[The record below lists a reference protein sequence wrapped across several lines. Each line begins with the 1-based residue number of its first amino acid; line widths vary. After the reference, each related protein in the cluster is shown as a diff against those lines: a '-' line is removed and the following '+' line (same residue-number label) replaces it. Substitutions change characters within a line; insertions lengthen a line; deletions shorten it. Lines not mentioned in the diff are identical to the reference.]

1 MKKYLLTA
9 CLLTAL
15 PVQAQMFDFSNMV
28 QPIQISEEFVNNLT
42 TCTPFEE
49 TKDTEFMGFDMHVT
63 YNIKGK
69 ENDEC
74 MVEMYSETMGI
85 NSLQRCH
92 FTDED
97 IAMYV
102 PALRY
107 VLENMEYTVE
117 GSQKMM
123 KNEKWQLAMSMMM
136 DEEKCKY
143 FREAVDLTKELREN
157 LRACSPYSATQE
169 TGPTKVVRTIIGP
182 EDDGCAFE
190 QEINQKQQD
199 LSAIVGK
206 EMPAELRDVLQD
218 MPEMKIKIKC
228 NLSAEQLREYEE
240 ILEGMVIPAAES
252 MEEAIP
258 NMNDFNPRAEAEFM
272 QQNCD
277 VDVDDQ

>member
-1 MKKYLLTA
+1 
-9 CLLTAL
+9 
-15 PVQAQMFDFSNMV
+15 
-28 QPIQISEEFVNNLT
+28 
-42 TCTPFEE
+42 
-49 TKDTEFMGFDMHVT
+49 
-63 YNIKGK
+63 
-69 ENDEC
+69 
-74 MVEMYSETMGI
+74 
-85 NSLQRCH
+85 
-92 FTDED
+92 
-97 IAMYV
+97 
-102 PALRY
+102 
-107 VLENMEYTVE
+107 
-117 GSQKMM
+117 
-123 KNEKWQLAMSMMM
+123 MSMMM

-143 FREAVDLTKELREN
+143 FREAIDLTKELREN
-157 LRACSPYSATQE
+157 LRTCSPYSATQE

>member
-1 MKKYLLTA
+1 MKKYLFSV

-49 TKDTEFMGFDMHVT
+49 TKDTELMGFDMHVT

-157 LRACSPYSATQE
+157 LRTCSPYSATQE

-228 NLSAEQLREYEE
+228 NFSAEQLRQYED
-240 ILEGMVIPAAES
+240 ILESMVIPAAES